1 MEFAIGNTSEQ
12 PEMAAHSN
20 PVQHL
25 NGTGEHPHQ
34 QQTHHSLNGST
45 SKRSSSTVNGI
56 NGKKLRNTST
66 VLAGLTRARTLYPK
80 AKSSQNNV

>member
-25 NGTGEHPHQ
+25 NGTGENPI
-34 QQTHHSLNGST
+34 N
-45 SKRSSSTVNGI
+45 SKHI
-56 NGKKLRNTST
+56 IH
-66 VLAGLTRARTLYPK
+66 
-80 AKSSQNNV
+80 